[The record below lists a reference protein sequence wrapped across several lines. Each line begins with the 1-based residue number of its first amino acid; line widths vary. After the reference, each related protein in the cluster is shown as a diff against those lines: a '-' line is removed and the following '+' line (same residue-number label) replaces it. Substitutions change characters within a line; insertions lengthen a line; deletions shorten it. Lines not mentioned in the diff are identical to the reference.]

1 MGQIEKTNNLK
12 EMFKQ
17 KAIED
22 IYKIFYEKKEN
33 KEFIN
38 MQELFD
44 AEKIIVDSGD
54 TRIMTLW
61 AINIGNGKSEIMEDG
76 IIKTGDAEAMF
87 KFALNVNRSNKHK
100 LRRAIMETKDKY
112 WIKEWK
118 ACFGLEGLFF

>member
-1 MGQIEKTNNLK
+1 
-12 EMFKQ
+12 
-17 KAIED
+17 
-22 IYKIFYEKKEN
+22 
-33 KEFIN
+33 
-38 MQELFD
+38 
-44 AEKIIVDSGD
+44 
-54 TRIMTLW
+54 
-61 AINIGNGKSEIMEDG
+61 MEDG